1 MCLKNWERAGTY
13 EYAVKSL
20 WVVSGSEGAGILHM
34 RPQIPELLQA
44 NTRNVH
50 NVIALRNWRLRVVSI
65 LESRAQW
72 HDEADQIFV
81 QRKQAEQLRWSLSVR
96 LRLGFGFLRR
106 LLICSHRFR
115 IQVLH
120 LEYVHWDAAA
130 IPSTCPLGVL
140 GFVRNCA
147 DMEGPG
153 LESFC
158 LRVSESLRNGLN
170 LSSRT
175 AGPIALPCANSL
187 CCGTGSKLLQQRSG
201 ELEGIA

>member
-72 HDEADQIFV
+72 
-81 QRKQAEQLRWSLSVR
+81 SLSVR

-140 GFVRNCA
+140 RFVRNCA

-153 LESFC
+153 LGSFY
-158 LRVSESLRNGLN
+158 LRVSESPRNGLN